1 MDPQIPIEPLVPGSP
16 PGAAPPP
23 DATPPTISATSAT
36 LGSPLRLTGIRRSV
50 ATLGLAVGLLTVS
63 GAAVVLAASPEP
75 SESASPG
82 TTPSTQ
88 PSTNDDSTSTDRPDK
103 GDCPEDGAGAQDD
116 TDGQSP
122 AASPSTDTSTS
133 T

>member
-1 MDPQIPIEPLVPGSP
+1 MV
-16 PGAAPPP
+16 
-23 DATPPTISATSAT
+23 TF
-36 LGSPLRLTGIRRSV
+36 
-50 ATLGLAVGLLTVS
+50 GLAVGLLAVG

-75 SESASPG
+75 SSSATPG

-88 PSTNDDSTSTDRPDK
+88 PSANDDSTSTDRPDK
-103 GDCPEDGAGAQDD
+103 GDCPEDGE
-116 TDGQSP
+116 DGQDGQEP

>member
-1 MDPQIPIEPLVPGSP
+1 MDPQIPIEPLAPGPPPVAASP
-16 PGAAPPP
+16 PGMASST
-23 DATPPTISATSAT
+23 AT
-36 LGSPLRLTGIRRSV
+36 GSPLRLTGIRRSM
-50 ATLGLAVGLLTVS
+50 ATFGLAVGLLAVG

-75 SESASPG
+75 SSSATPG

-88 PSTNDDSTSTDRPDK
+88 PSTNDDSTSTDRPDR
-103 GDCPEDGAGAQDD
+103 GDCPEDGTTGDD
-116 TDGQSP
+116 GTDGQAP